1 MASSRLD
8 RLVAQTPSTRDR
20 TVDFLRAASICAV
33 VFGHWFIALIYWE
46 RGVVGVH
53 SAVGVQAGLWLGTWF
68 FQVMPVFFFVGGF
81 SNLVALD
88 ASHRRGESTWAFV
101 RSRIWR
107 LLRPSLVFLGVWF
120 VVQVVLHLTGTGAP
134 TGFTLWG
141 DTTLLRGM
149 YPPAATLPF
158 GPLWFL
164 AVYLVVVAIAPAT
177 VWLHRRFG
185 LWVLA
190 FMVAVTVVD
199 DVLGFGFGIAGFR
212 YLNIATVLL
221 LPHQLGHFYAD
232 GSMLRWPRKVF
243 GAMVGVGLGGLVLL
257 TNPWVFEAF
266 GDARFDWFPTI
277 GHYPK
282 SLLGTDVEP
291 ISNAYPPT
299 VCFMLAAI
307 WAVGAVMLLR
317 PALARW
323 LEKPGP
329 WKTTIFVNSVI
340 MTMFLW
346 HMTAFLLAIL
356 VLWPLGFGD
365 YADATLGWWLERV
378 LWIGVPGSFL
388 AGIVAVFG
396 RFERPRSGRGA
407 PAGERSLGGSVS
419 EDRGTAG

>member
-1 MASSRLD
+1 MASTRLD
-8 RLVAQTPSTRDR
+8 EMVSRTPSTRDR
-20 TVDFLRAASICAV
+20 VVDFLRAASICAV
-33 VFGHWFIALIYWE
+33 VFGHWFIALIFWE
-46 RGVVGVH
+46 HGVVGVR

-81 SNLVALD
+81 SNLITLD
-88 ASHRRGESTWAFV
+88 AFHRRGESTWAFV

-107 LLRPSLVFLGVWF
+107 LLRPSLVFLGIWF
-120 VVQVVLHLTGTGAP
+120 VVQLVLHLTDTGAP

-164 AVYLVVVAIAPAT
+164 AVYLIVVAIAPAT

-185 LWVLA
+185 LWVPA
-190 FMVAVTVVD
+190 AMIVATIVD
-199 DVLGFGFGIAGFR
+199 DVLGFGLGIAGFR
-212 YLNIATVLL
+212 YVNIATVLL

-243 GAMVGVGLGGLVLL
+243 WAMVLVGLGGLVLL
-257 TNPWVFEAF
+257 TNPWVFQPF

-299 VCFMLAAI
+299 VCFMLASI

-323 LEKPGP
+323 LQRPGP
-329 WKTTIFVNSVI
+329 WKATIFVNSVI
-340 MTMFLW
+340 MTLFLW

-356 VLWPLGFGD
+356 VLWPLGLGD
-365 YADATLGWWLERV
+365 YADATLGWWLERA
-378 LWIGVPGSFL
+378 LWIAVPGLLL
-388 AGIVAVFG
+388 AGMVAIFG
-396 RFERPRSGRGA
+396 RFERPPPSPRADPTPGA
-407 PAGERSLGGSVS
+407 
-419 EDRGTAG
+419 